1 MGERPLCVSTCLQ
14 TFKKHPTC
22 VRFWWS
28 WKVKIHFLSLTSMF
42 SLTSP
47 EVWVQCLICQSL
59 SYFTSSHTQSHLE
72 GEKMCVCVCVTS
84 CLVTDITV
92 VCHIMWQHTSF
103 FPSLSFLCLSSCLSV
118 SPSVWSEL
126 WQHEEG
132 NSLCDSENTIPLIT
146 SPLTNHILPVLK
158 CVCVCVFECSPCMWA
173 WQHVY
178 ACLYYIYKN
187 TDNKDAVQSAD
198 DKNICHCGGEKNLSD
213 FVFLFTN

>member
-1 MGERPLCVSTCLQ
+1 
-14 TFKKHPTC
+14 
-22 VRFWWS
+22 
-28 WKVKIHFLSLTSMF
+28 MF

-59 SYFTSSHTQSHLE
+59 SYFTSSHTQSHAVTPWG
-72 GEKMCVCVCVTS
+72 GENVCVCVCVTS

-103 FPSLSFLCLSSCLSV
+103 SPSLSFLCLSSCLSV